1 MTDEAKRELE
11 TERKAQYYKEDRE
24 ELLDDDRD
32 MPDICTDC
40 GEVLDGEYFEYEYNT
55 LKGETKREKYCQD
68 CFEKVLDDL
77 KTQARRNTEDL

>member
-1 MTDEAKRELE
+1 MTDEAKRELDA
-11 TERKAQYYKEDRE
+11 ERKAQYYKEDRE

-32 MPDICTDC
+32 MPDICEDC

-55 LKGETKREKYCQD
+55 LKGETKRERCCPD

-77 KTQARRNTEDL
+77 KTQARRTTENE